1 MYRTV
6 VFGLAAALMMA
17 GKASAQN
24 QPATAIGPEPVTADT
39 IPDAAPGAF
48 RQLSPGNQQIA
59 QALFDAQ
66 QAEDGNP
73 FWTLTHIARAK
84 RQGSGW
90 GTVFNR
96 MKADGLIRE
105 RSLGRIIVGRDKKSA
120 AGAAGAWAGRPE
132 RPYYRSNIV
141 VTTANGRRVVVG
153 LANPRRGPRTFTD
166 GGGNRATPR
175 GAKKIETARLEPGK
189 SGQPAPR
196 RRIVYRLVT
205 QVTNG
210 QGSVTAGSAT
220 LGTPGMAAGHTTA
233 SIRANHGG
241 RRASIAHKASQ

>member
-1 MYRTV
+1 MYRTII
-6 VFGLAAALMMA
+6 FGLAAALMMA

-24 QPATAIGPEPVTADT
+24 HLATGTGPEPVTANR
-39 IPDAAPGAF
+39 ALNSAPGAF
-48 RQLSPGNQQIA
+48 RQLSPGNQKIA

-66 QAEDGNP
+66 KAEDGGP
-73 FWTLTHIARAK
+73 FGTLEGIARAK
-84 RQGSGW
+84 QQGSGW
-90 GTVFNR
+90 GTVFKQ

-120 AGAAGAWAGRPE
+120 ADASGARAVRLE
-132 RPYYRSNIV
+132 RPYRSNIV

-153 LANPRRGPRTFTD
+153 LASPRRRPPIFVYS
-166 GGGNRATPR
+166 GGNRATPR
-175 GAKKIETARLEPGK
+175 GGRKVETARLKPEK
-189 SGQPAPR
+189 SGQPAPP

-210 QGSVTAGSAT
+210 QGSVSAGSAT
-220 LGTPGMAAGHTTA
+220 LGTPGLAAGHTTA

-241 RRASIAHKASQ
+241 RRASIAHQASQ